1 MKGIY
6 TMNKIRFTFLDT
18 FRGMLVVSMVIYHF
32 FWDLVFLK
40 GVDWP
45 WYRDYTTPTRLW
57 QTFMRF
63 FFIFVSGYC
72 LNLSRRSLRR
82 GLELTACGALITAVT
97 LLIMPED
104 AIIFGVLTFLGAA
117 TLIGTPVKEH
127 YNGGPIQSAILFV
140 ISVFFYV
147 LLRGVSQGYIGI
159 MFHPLRMLPVSLY
172 RGYFMTFLGFVA
184 PGFWSTDYV
193 PLLPWIFVYF
203 MGFFLGRLTLPALK
217 ARKLARISS
226 GKDAETPVGR
236 LLKPFIWIG
245 QHSLLIYML
254 HQPILAGITYLLFYL
269 DK

>member
-193 PLLPWIFVYF
+193 PLMPWIFVYF

-217 ARKLARISS
+217 ERKLAQIAA
-226 GKDAETPVGR
+226 GKDTENPADR
-236 LLKPFIWIG
+236 LFKPFVWIG
-245 QHSLLIYML
+245 RHSLLIYML
-254 HQPILAGITYLLFYL
+254 HQPILAGITYLLIYL